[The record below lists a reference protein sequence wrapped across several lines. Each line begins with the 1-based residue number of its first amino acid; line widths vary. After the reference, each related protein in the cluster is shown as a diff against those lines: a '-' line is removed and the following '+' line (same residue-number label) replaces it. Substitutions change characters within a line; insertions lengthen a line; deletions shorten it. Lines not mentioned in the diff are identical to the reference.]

1 MSTGSRRGAGGW
13 LRTLHQWH
21 WVSSAASLVGMLLF
35 AVTGITLNHAG
46 SIEAKPVVETLQVVL
61 PSDMKTQLQAMVAN
75 EHVPAKDTPVP
86 AAVSRWLRDHW
97 AVNVDAG
104 DVEWS
109 AEELYIS
116 LPRPGGDAWL
126 RIDLPSGQAEYEVTD
141 RGWVSWL
148 NDLHKGR
155 HTGAAWSLFIDVLA
169 VSCLLFCITGLL
181 ILKYHATNRPGTWP
195 LVGLGLMLPAL
206 IALLLIH

>member
-1 MSTGSRRGAGGW
+1 MSTGSRRSAGW
-13 LRTLHQWH
+13 LRALHQWH
-21 WVSSAASLVGMLLF
+21 WISSAVSLVGMLLF

-61 PSDMKTQLQAMVAN
+61 PSDMKVQLQAMVAN
-75 EHVPAKDTPVP
+75 ARVPKKATPVP
-86 AAVSRWLRDHW
+86 VAVSRWLRDHW
-97 AVNVDAG
+97 SVNVDAG

-109 AEELYIS
+109 AEELYVS

-126 RIDLPSGQAEYEVTD
+126 RIDLQTGETEYEVTD

-169 VSCLLFCITGLL
+169 ISCLLFCITGLL
-181 ILKYHATNRPGTWP
+181 ILKYHAANRAGTWP
-195 LVGLGLMLPAL
+195 LVGLGLVLPAL